1 MNKSFLRLFPFLFL
15 LSSCAINSAPDNNV
29 DFLPQ
34 ANLSNLSGIYSNYG
48 EPNGY
53 FSKDALGLNEISHEQ
68 VKLVKLTAGKNTVRV
83 QLIEND
89 CISYEKTLLLG
100 RDVQEQ
106 DGRLVVY
113 SESHLLSS
121 GGDDVMIGPR
131 HSEKVFGIDM
141 RQDGK
146 LRDSGYG
153 AGLVMFLLPI
163 AVSDQTDIRFKRMNT
178 AGQHFFR
185 CGR

>member
-1 MNKSFLRLFPFLFL
+1 M
-15 LSSCAINSAPDNNV
+15 
-29 DFLPQ
+29 
-34 ANLSNLSGIYSNYG
+34 
-48 EPNGY
+48 
-53 FSKDALGLNEISHEQ
+53 
-68 VKLVKLTAGKNTVRV
+68 
-83 QLIEND
+83 
-89 CISYEKTLLLG
+89 LLG

-106 DGRLVVY
+106 DGKLVVY

-131 HSEKVFGIDM
+131 HTEKIFGLDM
-141 RQDGK
+141 RRDGK

-163 AVSDQTDIRFKRMNT
+163 AVADQTDIRFKRMNT